1 MWRADLDNMP
11 PHRPIG
17 SVVTAQRSKQTPQA
31 VPGQPLPGSLST
43 PRVAQ
48 DHSRDA
54 AHVLDPSV
62 SSHASS
68 LLQMQRQ
75 HGNRFVQ
82 RLVAL
87 ARNAEGEGHV
97 MPDVERAIES
107 SRHGGHALD
116 SGITASIGEAL
127 NADFSDVRVHT
138 GADADALNH
147 SLSARA
153 FTTGQ
158 DIYFRQGEYNPGS
171 AGGRE
176 LLAHELTHVV
186 QQNPAVVHPK
196 MDDDGASSSCAC
208 GGAASGPQMKLTVSE
223 PGDLYEQEADRVAN
237 AVMQQEQQSRPRP
250 SQAPA
255 INRQMPEEDRDK
267 VLGKYH
273 DDEVRRAVAEE
284 EERRIS

>member
-1 MWRADLDNMP
+1 MRLADLDNMP

-17 SVVTAQRSKQTPQA
+17 RVVTAPRSKQTPQA
-31 VPGQPLPGSLST
+31 VPGQPLRGS
-43 PRVAQ
+43 VATT
-48 DHSRDA
+48 
-54 AHVLDPSV
+54 
-62 SSHASS
+62 ASS

-82 RLVAL
+82 RVVAL
-87 ARNAEGEGHV
+87 ARNAEGDGHV

-107 SRHGGHALD
+107 SRHGGQALD
-116 SGITASIGEAL
+116 SGVKASMGETL

-138 GADADALNH
+138 GADADALNR

-186 QQNPAVVHPK
+186 QQDPAVVHPK
-196 MDDDGASSSCAC
+196 TD
-208 GGAASGPQMKLTVSE
+208 
-223 PGDLYEQEADRVAN
+223 
-237 AVMQQEQQSRPRP
+237 
-250 SQAPA
+250 
-255 INRQMPEEDRDK
+255 
-267 VLGKYH
+267 
-273 DDEVRRAVAEE
+273 
-284 EERRIS
+284 

>member
-1 MWRADLDNMP
+1 MRLADLDNMP
-11 PHRPIG
+11 PHRAIG
-17 SVVTAQRSKQTPQA
+17 SAVAAPRSKQTPQA
-31 VPGQPLPGSLST
+31 VPGQPLPGSLAT
-43 PRVAQ
+43 TRMVQ
-48 DHSRDA
+48 DQSGDPARFRDS
-54 AHVLDPSV
+54 SV
-62 SSHASS
+62 SGHAAS

-82 RLVAL
+82 RVVAL
-87 ARNAEGEGHV
+87 AQNPEGEGQV
-97 MPDVERAIES
+97 MPDVERAIEG
-107 SRHGGHALD
+107 SRRSGHALD
-116 SGITASIGEAL
+116 SGVKASLGEAL

-138 GADADALNH
+138 GADADALNR

-196 MDDDGASSSCAC
+196 MDDDGAPSSCAC
-208 GGAASGPQMKLTVSE
+208 GNAASGPQMKLTVSE
-223 PGDLYEQEADRVAN
+223 PGDLYEQEADRVAS
-237 AVMQQEQQSRPRP
+237 AVMQQQTRPEP
-250 SQAPA
+250 SQAQA

-267 VLGKYH
+267 LHGKYH
-273 DDEVRRAVAEE
+273 DDELRRAVKEDEE
-284 EERRIS
+284 QRIP

>member
-1 MWRADLDNMP
+1 MRLADLDNMS

-31 VPGQPLPGSLST
+31 APGQPVPAS
-43 PRVAQ
+43 VA
-48 DHSRDA
+48 A
-54 AHVLDPSV
+54 T
-62 SSHASS
+62 ASC

-82 RLVAL
+82 RVVAL
-87 ARNAEGEGHV
+87 ATEAEGEGQV

-107 SRHGGHALD
+107 SRRGGHALD
-116 SGITASIGEAL
+116 GGVKASMGEAL
-127 NADFSDVRVHT
+127 NADFSGVRVHA
-138 GADADALNH
+138 GADADALNR

-186 QQNPAVVHPK
+186 Q
-196 MDDDGASSSCAC
+196 
-208 GGAASGPQMKLTVSE
+208 
-223 PGDLYEQEADRVAN
+223 
-237 AVMQQEQQSRPRP
+237 
-250 SQAPA
+250 
-255 INRQMPEEDRDK
+255 
-267 VLGKYH
+267 
-273 DDEVRRAVAEE
+273 
-284 EERRIS
+284 